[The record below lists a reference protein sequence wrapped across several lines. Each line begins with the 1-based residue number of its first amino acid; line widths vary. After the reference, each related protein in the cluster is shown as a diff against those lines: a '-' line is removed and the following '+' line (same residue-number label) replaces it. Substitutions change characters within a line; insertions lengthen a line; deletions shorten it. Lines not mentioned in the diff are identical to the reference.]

1 MITISLLGVDKY
13 LAPELVKKIHQ
24 KIANL
29 YESSPEEVIF
39 YAPDSFLIY
48 DGVEQTSFQLNVIVD
63 APVKYKGLEKNVA
76 NFLLK
81 SLTDYAIHI
90 HVQFRYFE
98 SENEYSYINEDYPRY
113 MTETN
118 VLKYDEA
125 ENFDEKTEEPYLG
138 NAFAEYEDKFDLEP
152 EETDEEED
160 ECEDDHEC
168 SCGHHHHHE

>member
-125 ENFDEKTEEPYLG
+125 EKKASQITPVPGGVGPMTIAMLMNNCVK
-138 NAFAEYEDKFDLEP
+138 AMKK
-152 EETDEEED
+152 
-160 ECEDDHEC
+160 
-168 SCGHHHHHE
+168 